1 MRFSGKTVVVT
12 GGTRG
17 IGKAIAKAF
26 VKEGAEVAILGM
38 NREAVERSA
47 QEIGAIFY
55 QVDVS
60 KKEDVDAFAAKMAK
74 VDILVNNAGV
84 TRDQLLMK
92 MTDEEWDAVL
102 DTNLKSVFLMTKAFV
117 RGMMKQRLGRIVNIT
132 SIVGLKGN
140 PGQANYA
147 ASKAGMIGFTKTL
160 AKEIATRNVTVNC
173 VAPGGTATEMLDK
186 LNEGQKE
193 MLLKDVPMGRFGT
206 AEEIASAVLF
216 FSSEEAGYI
225 TGQVLAVDGGM
236 TA

>member
-38 NREAVERSA
+38 NREAGERSA

-117 RGMMKQRLGRIVNIT
+117 RSCPHPR
-132 SIVGLKGN
+132 
-140 PGQANYA
+140 QA
-147 ASKAGMIGFTKTL
+147 
-160 AKEIATRNVTVNC
+160 
-173 VAPGGTATEMLDK
+173 LD
-186 LNEGQKE
+186 L
-193 MLLKDVPMGRFGT
+193 
-206 AEEIASAVLF
+206 
-216 FSSEEAGYI
+216 
-225 TGQVLAVDGGM
+225 
-236 TA
+236 